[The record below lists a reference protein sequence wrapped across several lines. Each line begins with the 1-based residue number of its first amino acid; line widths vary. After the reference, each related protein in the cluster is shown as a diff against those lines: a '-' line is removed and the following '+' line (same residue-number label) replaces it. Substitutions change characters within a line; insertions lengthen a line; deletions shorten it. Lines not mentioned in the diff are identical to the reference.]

1 MNQQT
6 KYNLLTHSIFSHN
19 HILSV
24 LDSMKLQYSYLLVEN
39 EESYSRFEVI
49 SSVEDF
55 NKVRDITEQNN
66 GTAITIQY
74 GAY

>member
-1 MNQQT
+1 MN
-6 KYNLLTHSIFSHN
+6 I
-19 HILSV
+19 
-24 LDSMKLQYSYLLVEN
+24 QYSYLLVEN

-55 NKVRDITEQNN
+55 NKVRDITELNN